1 MNEYGEGAP
10 AYLTFRVMPQQG
22 PIAAFAEEE
31 ALRARER
38 YPELMGMG
46 LPTFYFTRESE
57 RGGWEILSEGGT
69 TPQSARDGLGTHFR
83 RMAADSD
90 SGKRAKAAMAA
101 VDKLE
106 WVAVNEMTVLHRRY
120 RIVRSEQFIRMGPD
134 GPEPPR
140 PSDPD
145 PGRRTPGESHALP
158 SRTPGFMID
167 PYTGT
172 GLSEGLLRY
181 DLANFV
187 VAPGAVTEEVFR
199 DAQRARHTHPGT
211 VLLPAEFAIAE
222 REAGRWRSYTGSCP
236 TPQGARDALTT
247 HFRIVKPALQ
257 ELTETAERA
266 YAEAAD
272 RFDEGCGTGVSV
284 LGRHFRVIRVEQV
297 VRIGP
302 DGPEPPRPSDH
313 DPELP
318 ASAHMKKMK
327 EAGLWEEPAEDDPPV
342 ELTPQQRRLI
352 TLMERDR
359 SRRRARAEA
368 RETRLREGGGH
379 RPGEDRSPEAPE

>member
-46 LPTFYFTRESE
+46 TTPTFHYTRESDL
-57 RGGWEILSEGGT
+57 GGWEILDTGGF
-69 TPQSARDGLGTHFR
+69 TPQDARDGLGSHFR
-83 RMAADSD
+83 QMASQAQ
-90 SGKRAKAAMAA
+90 GKKRVRALMAA
-101 VDKLE
+101 VDKLD
-106 WVAVNEMTVLHRRY
+106 WVAVDEMRVLGRRY
-120 RIVRSEQFIRMGPD
+120 RIVRGEQFIRMGPD

-145 PGRRTPGESHALP
+145 PARGAPGDSLTPP
-158 SRTPGFMID
+158 SRTQGFLID

-172 GLSEGLLRY
+172 GLSDGLLRF

-187 VAPGAVTEEVFR
+187 ITPSAVSEEVFR
-199 DAQRARHTHPGT
+199 DARLARHTHPGT

-222 REAGRWRSYTGSCP
+222 KEGGRWRSYLGACP
-236 TPQGARDALTT
+236 TPQSARATLST
-247 HFRIVKPALQ
+247 HFRVFKPAM
-257 ELTETAERA
+257 EDLTEEEEQA
-266 YAEAAD
+266 YARAAD
-272 RFDEGCGTGVSV
+272 RLDDERGMGVTV
-284 LGRHFRVIRVEQV
+284 LGRRFRVIRVEQV

-313 DPELP
+313 DPEP
-318 ASAHMKKMK
+318 PPSAHVKQLKD
-327 EAGLWEEPAEDDPPV
+327 EGLWQEPEDLPPLELSPRHERMMALLEEDRA
-342 ELTPQQRRLI
+342 RRK
-352 TLMERDR
+352 
-359 SRRRARAEA
+359 ARAEA
-368 RETRLREGGGH
+368 YESRMQALRERNRKGGDL
-379 RPGEDRSPEAPE
+379 PAE